1 MSTGGAAADRP
12 AWRAA
17 LPFASLLFLLVGAH
31 GLLETARDS
40 LFLRSQPV
48 SHLPW
53 VYLAVTLAVLLVT
66 PIQGWLWGRQASS
79 RALASTLLAASAL
92 TIGFWAIS
100 RGAMAVNAFYV
111 WTALFS
117 SLIFAQFWLTADEA
131 FDAAQARRWFGFIG
145 AGGLVGGV
153 GGTVVARLTLAFA
166 PPRMLLLISAI
177 LTLLAAVMAW
187 QWRCGDG
194 GHRSAK
200 PEVAVLRS
208 VPRDARSD
216 PYLRWLTLLAL
227 VPALAATLVDF
238 IFKASISQHVARDQ
252 IPFVVADAY
261 VAQSVL
267 ALIVELVLVRTLL
280 GSAGVTRSLL
290 LLPVLLFAAAAGF
303 AVVSSLAL
311 AMVLK
316 ILDGG
321 LRPSLHRVSNELLYV
336 PVPPARR
343 RVLKPS
349 IDTLGQRGGQTV
361 ASVLLLSL
369 QNLQSAPVLVAAAV
383 AAAALGWLQVVRALR
398 ARYLQLFREQ
408 LSDGRIRAVWP
419 QTLDLRAAETLV
431 AALGAY
437 DSRQVIMA
445 MELLAHH
452 GRLRMIPAL
461 ILYHPDARVVRT
473 ALSHF
478 AETPREDVDAL
489 FPFLLSHP
497 DPGVRAAGV
506 ERWAMADKP
515 PDGLAKLTEDSSPL
529 VRAAALVALS
539 SAPSGGE
546 AMEKVRAIAQTGN
559 LEERRALARAIAEA
573 PRPELQEI
581 LETLFQTP
589 DTEIRREVIRSAQRL
604 PSPVFVPGLILMLAS
619 PQLRGV
625 ARGALAAIGQPAL
638 DALAEQ
644 IRSERTPYQVA
655 REIPSTLAR
664 FPAEQ
669 AAPLLLERL
678 TLPRGG
684 LDRFRAL
691 RALNQLRRQNPTLPL
706 STEALEKALSIELST
721 VFKDRALRLATQ
733 HFAANDVDGPT
744 ASLLLELLRGKEI
757 LAIERVFRNLQLLFP
772 MERVEHVYLGL
783 RSQRSGLRAA
793 AEELLLELLEAPWR
807 EPLLAV
813 ADPDAP
819 GPEPHRAPWS
829 VAQLHGSEA
838 FLEALLGHASEIIC
852 VLAAHLASERGWTE
866 ALPRLRTLSAS
877 LQGESAALVS
887 AAISRLEQKEQ
898 PVHA

>member
-1 MSTGGAAADRP
+1 MSPGQAAADRP
-12 AWRAA
+12 AWRVA
-17 LPFASLLFLLVGAH
+17 LPFAALLFLLVGAH

-53 VYLAVTLAVLLVT
+53 VYLAVTLAVLVVT
-66 PIQGWLWGRQASS
+66 PVQTWLWGRQTGS
-79 RALASTLLAASAL
+79 RALSFTLLGASVL
-92 TIGFWAIS
+92 TAVFWAIS

-131 FDAAQARRWFGFIG
+131 FDAAQARRLFGFIG
-145 AGGLVGGV
+145 AGGLMGGV
-153 GGTVVARLTLAFA
+153 GGTVVARLTLTLA
-166 PPRMLLLISAI
+166 PPRMLLLVSGG
-177 LTLLAAVMAW
+177 LTLIAAAMAW
-187 QWRCGDG
+187 RWRCGS
-194 GHRSAK
+194 HATSK

-238 IFKASISQHVARDQ
+238 IFKASIAEHVARDR
-252 IPFVVADAY
+252 IPLVVANAY
-261 VAQSVL
+261 VAQAVL
-267 ALIVELVLVRTLL
+267 ALIVELVLVRTIL

-303 AVVSSLAL
+303 AVVGSLAL
-311 AMVLK
+311 AMGLK

-336 PVPPARR
+336 PVSPAKR

-349 IDTLGQRGGQTV
+349 IDTFGQRGGQTV
-361 ASVLLLSL
+361 ASVLLLVL
-369 QNLQSAPVLVAAAV
+369 QNLQSAPALVAAAL

-419 QTLDLRAAETLV
+419 STLDLRAAEPLV
-431 AALGAY
+431 AALGSS
-437 DSRQVIMA
+437 DPRQVILA
-445 MELLAHH
+445 MDLLAQH

-461 ILYHPDARVVRT
+461 ILYHPDPQVVRA
-473 ALSHF
+473 ALSRF
-478 AETPREDVDAL
+478 ADTPRDDVDAL
-489 FPFLLSHP
+489 LPFLLSNP

-506 ERWAMADKP
+506 GRWAMAGKP
-515 PDGLAKLTEDSSPL
+515 PEGLTPLTEDSSPL

-539 SAPSGGE
+539 RAPSGAE
-546 AMEKVRAIAQTGN
+546 AMAKVQTIARAGS

-573 PRPELQEI
+573 PRPDLQDT
-581 LETLFQTP
+581 LETLFRAP
-589 DTEIRREVIRSAQRL
+589 DIEIRREVIRSTQRL
-604 PSPVFVPGLILMLAS
+604 PSPLFVPGLILMLAE

-638 DALAEQ
+638 DALAAQ
-644 IRSERTPYQVA
+644 MRSERTPYQVA
-655 REIPSTLAR
+655 REIPTTVAR
-664 FPAEQ
+664 FAPEQ
-669 AAPLLLERL
+669 AAPPLLERL
-678 TLPRGG
+678 TLARGG

-706 STEALEKALSIELST
+706 SREALEKGLSIELST

-744 ASLLLELLRGKEI
+744 APLLLELLRGKEA

-772 MERVEHVYLGL
+772 MEQVEHVYLGL

-793 AEELLLELLEAPWR
+793 AQELLLELLEAPWR
-807 EPLLAV
+807 EPLQAV
-813 ADPDAP
+813 AEPDAP

-829 VAQLHGSEA
+829 AAQLQHPEA
-838 FLEALLGHASEIIC
+838 FLEALLGHASEIVS
-852 VLAAHLASERGWTE
+852 VLGAHLASERGWAE
-866 ALPRLRTLSAS
+866 ALPKLRALSAS
-877 LQGESAALVS
+877 LHGESATLVS

-898 PVHA
+898 RGHG